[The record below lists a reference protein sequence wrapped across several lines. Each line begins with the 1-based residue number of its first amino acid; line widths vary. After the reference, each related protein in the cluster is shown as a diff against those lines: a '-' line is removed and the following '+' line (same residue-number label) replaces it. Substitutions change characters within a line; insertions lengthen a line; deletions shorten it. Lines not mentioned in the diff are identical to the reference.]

1 MALSVGRSLPSPT
14 RNGYRCDNDDHHLSD
29 WVLSSDSDR
38 HRAGSRSAIKYL
50 SIYKGLLP
58 GRNEILRIRDSENGS
73 IRLFFKNEQ
82 EYEEAY
88 ESFVRKASRL

>member
-1 MALSVGRSLPSPT
+1 MRQAIERAAEE
-14 RNGYRCDNDDHHLSD
+14 RNKIPLHL
-29 WVLSSDSDR
+29 
-38 HRAGSRSAIKYL
+38 
-50 SIYKGLLP
+50 KGLLP

-88 ESFVRKASRL
+88 EFLREEGISVIIKR

>member
-1 MALSVGRSLPSPT
+1 M
-14 RNGYRCDNDDHHLSD
+14 
-29 WVLSSDSDR
+29 
-38 HRAGSRSAIKYL
+38 
-50 SIYKGLLP
+50 P

-88 ESFVRKASRL
+88 EFLREEGISVIIKR

>member
-1 MALSVGRSLPSPT
+1 M
-14 RNGYRCDNDDHHLSD
+14 
-29 WVLSSDSDR
+29 
-38 HRAGSRSAIKYL
+38 
-50 SIYKGLLP
+50 YKRQGLLP

-88 ESFVRKASRL
+88 AVSYTHLDVYKRQIRCCVIFLAAGYAL